1 MEYLFEF
8 RNRLNL
14 KKVFITI
21 AIIILI
27 ILLIFFAFKSKK
39 GPDIKKVKSENE
51 KSLFT
56 STDNSMSLE
65 FSSKYELAP
74 YKSTGDYILELRSSK
89 NVAIFVSRKDLVE
102 RKSLYNLVSTDRTS
116 YINGFSNQ
124 SNLSE
129 MAELNING
137 FPSYTYSFNYVDT
150 TDGNVSYYL
159 QIFWIQTDKGYYII
173 DVEFPLD
180 LLNENSNIINELA
193 ESFKVM

>member
-89 NVAIFVSRKDLVE
+89 NVDIFVSRKDLVE